1 MYQAVDLWGVTE
13 VRVGD
18 LGDEPS
24 ERGDWGYEPGQAA
37 SRSRQAWHRKEHEVV
52 PVSGR
57 PGFLSSVAALQE
69 TRQVT
74 IGHHIL
80 AG

>member
-24 ERGDWGYEPGQAA
+24 ERGDWGYEPGQAGKSKQAGLA
-37 SRSRQAWHRKEHEVV
+37 S
-52 PVSGR
+52 
-57 PGFLSSVAALQE
+57 
-69 TRQVT
+69 
-74 IGHHIL
+74 
-80 AG
+80 